1 MNMHWIDWGIVAFFV
16 ALVVVVAA
24 YTTRYMRSV
33 ADFLAGS
40 RLAGR
45 YLLTIDGINTGA
57 ISMVALWEL
66 VYNAGYAAQWWGG
79 MSAPIGLIITL
90 SGWVVYRYRQTR
102 AFTLAQF
109 FELRYSRRF
118 RIFAGLLGYA
128 SGVINYGIF
137 PAVAARFFV
146 YFCGLPEC
154 NVDIGGFEVSLTYAA
169 IMLLLLGFATI
180 ITLVGGQIAI
190 MITDC
195 IQGIVCMLTIGII
208 GLWLLNHFSW
218 DQIYQAFQNAPD
230 PDKASLINPFKT
242 SKTRDFNIFY
252 YLIGAFGSF
261 YGVMAW
267 QGNTGT
273 SAAPKT
279 PHEARMA
286 RVIGGWRSWLT
297 AAVIGLLPIC
307 AFTVMHHPDFA
318 SVAGEAQSVLTQ
330 IANPAIQKQMTV
342 PVVLGKLF
350 PVGLMGLLCM
360 IVFCAMVTT
369 DDTYL
374 HSWGSILVQDV
385 IMPFRQKAF
394 TPEEHI
400 RVLRWSIAGVAIF
413 GFLFSLLFRQTQYIL
428 MFFAITGAI
437 FTGGAG
443 AVIIGGLYWK
453 RGTTA
458 GAWCAMIIGSA
469 LAVSSIVLQQFPF
482 DRITVSVRAPQSAS
496 VSVGGAAA
504 VWTGDHW
511 EAPYAFWKRHDW
523 QTAKVVVSDGA
534 TTTTNV
540 LRYAFAPDGAPP
552 VLEAAAGTGVKLDVA
567 PRDGSIIQAQPGQ
580 ATRIFVALR
589 SINGQ
594 VGLFI
599 AMISAIAA
607 YVIVSLLG
615 RQTFDMDRL
624 LHHGK
629 YAIATDVAKGENGGP
644 ARGLKALMGVTPEF
658 SRTDKWLYFGT
669 LGWSL
674 FWIVAFFVLLIM
686 NLVQVRS
693 DMFWFKWW
701 RFNLLLHMGLGV
713 LTVIWFSIGG
723 LSDIRDII
731 SRLKELRRND
741 ADDGRVEAHHNVG
754 EAESPAN
761 GTAAK

>member
-1 MNMHWIDWGIVAFFV
+1 MNMHWIDWSIVAFFV
-16 ALVVVVAA
+16 ALVVAMAA
-24 YTTRYMRSV
+24 YTTRYMHSV

-45 YLLTIDGINTGA
+45 YLLSIDGINTGA

-118 RIFAGLLGYA
+118 RIFAGILGYA

-146 YFCGLPEC
+146 YFCGLPEH
-154 NVDIGGFEVSLTYAA
+154 NVSLGGFEVSLTYAA
-169 IMLLLLGFATI
+169 IMLILLGFATI

-195 IQGIVCMLTIGII
+195 VQGIICMLTIGIL
-208 GLWLLNHFSW
+208 GVWLLHHFSW
-218 DQIYQAFQNAPD
+218 DQIFQAFQNAPD
-230 PDKASLINPFKT
+230 PEKASLINPFKT

-252 YLIGAFGSF
+252 YLIGAFGAF

-286 RVIGGWRSWLT
+286 RVIGGWRGWLT
-297 AAVIGLLPIC
+297 GAVIGLLPIC
-307 AFTVMHHPDFA
+307 AFTVMHHADFS
-318 SVAGEAQSVLTQ
+318 SVATEAKAVLAQ
-330 IANPAIQKQMTV
+330 ITNPAIQKQMTV

-350 PVGLMGLLCM
+350 PVGMMGLLCM

-385 IMPFRQKAF
+385 IMPFRQKPF
-394 TPEEHI
+394 TPAEHI
-400 RVLRWSIAGVAIF
+400 RVLRWSITGVAVF
-413 GFLFSLLFRQTQYIL
+413 DFLFSLLFRQTQYIL

-443 AVIIGGLYWK
+443 AVIVGGLYWK

-458 GAWCAMIIGSA
+458 GAWCAMILGSV

-482 DRITVSVRAPQSAS
+482 DRITVSIRAPQSAT
-496 VSVGGAAA
+496 VSVAGTAA

-511 EAPYAFWKRHDW
+511 EAPYTFWKRHDW
-523 QTAKVVVSDGA
+523 QTAKIVVKEGE
-534 TTTTNV
+534 TTLTNV
-540 LRYAFAPDGAPP
+540 LRYAFAPEGTPP
-552 VLEAAAGTGVKLDVA
+552 VLGASLSSDAAIAVTPA
-567 PRDGSIIQAQPGQ
+567 DGSVFQPRGGRL
-580 ATRIFVALR
+580 TRIFVALR

-607 YVIVSLLG
+607 YIIVSLLG
-615 RQTFDMDRL
+615 RQVFDMDQL
-624 LHHGK
+624 LHRGK
-629 YAIATDVAKGENGGP
+629 YAVANDVAKGESAAP

-658 SRTDKWLYFGT
+658 TRTDKWLYFGT
-669 LGWSL
+669 LGWSV
-674 FWIVAFFVLLIM
+674 FWIIAFFVLLVM
-686 NLVQVRS
+686 NLIEVRS
-693 DMFWFKWW
+693 DLFWFKWW

-713 LTVIWFSIGG
+713 LTVIWFSVGG
-723 LSDIRDII
+723 LHDIRDIVG
-731 SRLKELRRND
+731 RLKELHRND
-741 ADDGRVEAHHNVG
+741 ADDGRVEGHHNLG
-754 EAESPAN
+754 EAPPPDDNA
-761 GTAAK
+761 G